1 MSSAE
6 RSVRAFA
13 ALLVA
18 LPLVSGCETT
28 TSLVQRAEDWSQIA
42 LSKTRSRGEKR
53 NAEATPVA
61 AELGCQKPDAATAR
75 IESSEVLPGRVRAG
89 RELNHRLVIASCPLA
104 PEALAGTLK
113 RRFSLQGRTVFEDS
127 EPYALR
133 PGRWTVDVFV
143 GLPAQT
149 KPGAYRLDVRFD
161 RRAGGTP
168 LEAVSEFTVL
178 P

>member
-1 MSSAE
+1 L
-6 RSVRAFA
+6 
-13 ALLVA
+13 ALLLV
-18 LPLVSGCETT
+18 LPFMSGCETT
-28 TSLVQRAEDWSQIA
+28 SSLVQRAEDWTQIA

-53 NAEATPVA
+53 NAEASVVA
-61 AELGCQKPDAATAR
+61 AEPGCANAATTPAR
-75 IESSEVLPGRVRAG
+75 IEASEVLPGRVRAG
-89 RELNHRLVIASCPLA
+89 RELNHRLVIATCPLA

-113 RRFSLQGRTVFEDS
+113 RRFSLQGRTMFEDS

-143 GLPAQT
+143 GLPAQA

>member
-1 MSSAE
+1 MSGAE
-6 RSVRAFA
+6 RGVWMAL
-13 ALLVA
+13 ALLLS
-18 LPLVSGCETT
+18 LPLISGCETT
-28 TSLVQRAEDWSQIA
+28 SSLVQRAEDWSQIA

-53 NAEATPVA
+53 NAEASVVA
-61 AELGCQKPDAATAR
+61 AEPGCANGAATPAR
-75 IESSEVLPGRVRAG
+75 IEASEVLPGRVRAG
-89 RELNHRLVIASCPLA
+89 RELNHRLVIATCPLA

-113 RRFSLQGRTVFEDS
+113 RRFSLQGRTMFEDS

-161 RRAGGTP
+161 RRAGGAP